1 MGQRQGEFKMSFE
14 GCVGVYEAKRRGKG
28 LLGRENSQS
37 KSKKETKGQGLFRE
51 RGQLSMSNKAE

>member
-1 MGQRQGEFKMSFE
+1 MSQRQGEFKMSFE
-14 GCVGVYEAKRRGKG
+14 GCVGVYEVKRRGKG